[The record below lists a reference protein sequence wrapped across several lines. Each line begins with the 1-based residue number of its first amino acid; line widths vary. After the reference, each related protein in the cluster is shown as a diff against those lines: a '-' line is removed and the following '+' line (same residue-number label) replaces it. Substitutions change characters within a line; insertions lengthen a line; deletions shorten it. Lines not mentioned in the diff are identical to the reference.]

1 MGERQFP
8 RGLNGIDNPVVK
20 QVKGNTLLK
29 MGLSIFI
36 RKIEDAL
43 KNSIK
48 DNGVSKN
55 RVLCGLGT

>member
-1 MGERQFP
+1 MGEYQFP

-20 QVKGNTLLK
+20 QMKGSTLLK
-29 MGLSIFI
+29 MGLSVFI
-36 RKIEDAL
+36 RNMEDAI

-55 RVLCGLGT
+55 CVLCGLGT

>member
-20 QVKGNTLLK
+20 QVKGSTLLK
-29 MGLSIFI
+29 MGLSVFI

-55 RVLCGLGT
+55 RVLCCLGT

>member
-20 QVKGNTLLK
+20 QVKGSTLLK